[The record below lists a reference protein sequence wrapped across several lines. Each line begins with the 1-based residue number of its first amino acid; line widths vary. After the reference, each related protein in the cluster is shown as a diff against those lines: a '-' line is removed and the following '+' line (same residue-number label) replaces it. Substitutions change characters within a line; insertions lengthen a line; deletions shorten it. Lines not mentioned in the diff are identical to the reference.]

1 MRLVSRLK
9 ESTIVKG
16 IGIVHNLHPEIKM
29 SDRDTFI
36 QRLNTARAEMREIV
50 KLAQDNPTIYTPW
63 RMKEVL
69 DHITGWDDA
78 IIASIKS
85 MLAGTHPAIPAARGI
100 NAYNAETV
108 SSREAIPYEVTQ
120 REWEASRTVLL
131 DLIKSIT
138 EEQLHA
144 RFIFP
149 WGDHGT
155 IEDLVEIFTEHE
167 ETHAKE
173 IRAIIRKAKQ
183 P

>member
-1 MRLVSRLK
+1 
-9 ESTIVKG
+9 
-16 IGIVHNLHPEIKM
+16 M

-50 KLAQDNPTIYTPW
+50 KYAQGNPTIYEPW

-78 IIASIKS
+78 IIASIRS
-85 MLAGTHPAIPAARGI
+85 FLAGEPPATPASRGI
-100 NAYNAETV
+100 DVYNAETV

-131 DLIKSIT
+131 DLLQT
-138 EEQLHA
+138 LTDEQLHA
-144 RFIFP
+144 NFVFP
-149 WGDHGT
+149 WGKQGT
-155 IEDLVEIFTEHE
+155 VEDLVEIFTEHE

-173 IRAIIRKAKQ
+173 IRAIIEKVR
-183 P
+183 